1 MDVNVKVTEKQC
13 YNNIT
18 IFPLINNETSNFD
31 FLDLKT
37 GLDMGIVKVEE
48 LKNETV
54 SKIAIT
60 NNSIAPLL
68 IIDGEEVKGSL
79 QNRIISKTILIA
91 PNKKEEIEVNCS
103 EKGRWSYKSEFN
115 HSNYFANLNT
125 RRLKLDKQIKNQK
138 TQEAV
143 WDSINQVEIAN
154 KTLSKTSALRDSYE
168 MTKKMQNEYLKEF
181 KPVKNQVGVIIAIGN
196 EIILIEIINN
206 PKTYKKY
213 HEMLLKSVIIDNLS
227 KNTEEKNNISFNE
240 VEVSEILEYVLE
252 SDLTPEK
259 TIGLGK
265 YYRLSNQQYN
275 GAILTLDDQLIHG
288 TFLEVIKDY
297 PIKKDNFSL
306 NLNINQES
314 SYQEI

>member
-1 MDVNVKVTEKQC
+1 MDVNIKVTEKQC
-13 YNNIT
+13 YKNINV
-18 IFPLINNETSNFD
+18 FPLISNEKSNFD

-48 LKNETV
+48 LYKETV

-68 IIDGEEVKGSL
+68 IIDGEEIKGSL

-91 PNKKEEIEVNCS
+91 PNKKEEIDVNCS

-125 RRLKLDKQIKNQK
+125 RRIKLDKEIKNQK
-138 TQEAV
+138 TQDVV
-143 WDSINQVEIAN
+143 WNSIKQVETDN

-168 MTKKMQNEYLKEF
+168 MTKKMQKEYLNEF
-181 KPVKNQVGVIIAIGN
+181 SLVKNQVGVIIAIGN
-196 EIILIEIINN
+196 EVVLIEIINDS
-206 PKTYKKY
+206 KIYKKY
-213 HEMLLKSVIIDNLS
+213 HEMIIKSVIIDYLS
-227 KNTEEKNNISFNE
+227 KNTEEIDSISFNE
-240 VEVSEILEYVLE
+240 FQVSEILEYVLE
-252 SDLTPEK
+252 SELTPEK
-259 TIGLGK
+259 TIGLGE

-288 TFLEVIKDY
+288 TFFEVFKDY
-297 PIKKDNFSL
+297 PIKKDNFTL
-306 NLNINQES
+306 NLNVNQES
-314 SYQEI
+314 SFQEI